1 MSRAAIL
8 GLAAAVVLTCAQARA
23 QDTQSSTPPS
33 NAKKLS
39 EIVASV
45 EKRDNFQ
52 FIDDLEW
59 DDDGYY
65 EITYYTSDKAKVE
78 IRIDPVSGNTE
89 PIR

>member
-1 MSRAAIL
+1 MLRTAIPA
-8 GLAAAVVLTCAQARA
+8 LAAAVLLTCVQARA
-23 QDTQSSTPPS
+23 AESQSAAPPS

-39 EIVASV
+39 EIVAAV

-52 FIDDLEW
+52 FVDDLEW

-65 EITYYTSDKAKVE
+65 QITYYTSDKAKVE

-89 PIR
+89 PMR